1 MLMSKYLKLSL
12 KEIVK
17 QMMHKFLI
25 CSYPQKK
32 QQKEVALV
40 CEEGI
45 YDVKAINNLL
55 IPQSS
60 ETLLIKKPQT
70 VPEKT

>member
-1 MLMSKYLKLSL
+1 
-12 KEIVK
+12 
-17 QMMHKFLI
+17 MHKFLI